1 MNFQGIAANSIHHK
15 GSKSCKSDIMFLV
28 TAFFSRLW
36 VSSSYFFIENPPSHI
51 DTFVRLKLL

>member
-28 TAFFSRLW
+28 SRFSPLCCDYCVLFPTLGFILLFF
-36 VSSSYFFIENPPSHI
+36 Y
-51 DTFVRLKLL
+51 